1 VLPLHFA
8 SRLGQVQLGALYV
21 GAAVVVAVTSA
32 AAGSMAPARALA
44 GAGVLIVAGIGLAG
58 MVSSAA
64 LFVVAL
70 GLAGAGIGL
79 GQTGAT
85 GILLGT
91 VAPER
96 IVTAMVLWSQLGIV
110 GYLAG
115 PVAGGAVA
123 QALGFQAVG
132 LVPLAGVILLLA
144 VARRAIRSAV

>member
-1 VLPLHFA
+1 MIP
-8 SRLGQVQLGALYV
+8 S
-21 GAAVVVAVTSA
+21 
-32 AAGSMAPARALA
+32 RALT
-44 GAGVLIVAGIGLAG
+44 GSCVLVVAGIGLAG
-58 MVSSAA
+58 VAESVP

-85 GILLGT
+85 GILLGA

-110 GYLAG
+110 GYMVG
-115 PVAGGAVA
+115 PLVGGAMA
-123 QALGFQAVG
+123 QALGFHAVG

-144 VARRAIRSAV
+144 VARKAARPSSNQ